1 MVVGEQN
8 LELGTWRRGEERKG
22 EERRGEERRGEE
34 RRGGGKWSLQPW
46 KQMGLH
52 CP

>member
-1 MVVGEQN
+1 MVVGEEN
-8 LELGTWRRGEERKG
+8 LELGTWNL